1 MSAQTSSSLRITSY
15 LPHHVAVKKKIA
27 LRPQSP
33 LHTHHLH
40 THIQHAPGSTQV
52 SPPQITT
59 SSTASIHGRLIV
71 VYGYGCD
78 VFQKDLQDRRNTL
91 QSIKHPSYGA
101 VDVFCNEKEPKSMTY
116 DIWKTLVRRRI
127 LLEPTPF
134 VKQIINHV
142 CESLRRKE
150 RVTLVGHSYGGSVVS
165 RVAMYLKKHCSNVD
179 TSLLKIVTYGSIFIP
194 PLHVTHGISIK
205 HVIYSNDIAKMC
217 HKKSTSCAAKQ
228 DNVHILHPRTWN
240 PVGSHMNYDDLIASV
255 AKKGI

>member
-1 MSAQTSSSLRITSY
+1 MKISSY
-15 LPHHVAVKKKIA
+15 VPHHHAIKTA
-27 LRPQSP
+27 RTHQSSP
-33 LHTHHLH
+33 LRVHSAMPFVPRHTVKEL
-40 THIQHAPGSTQV
+40 HAPTSTHA
-52 SPPQITT
+52 SPSPA
-59 SSTASIHGRLIV
+59 STPGRMIV

-78 VFQKDLQDRRNTL
+78 VFQKDLRHRRNTL
-91 QSIKHPSYGA
+91 QSIKHPSFGA

-116 DIWKTLVRRRI
+116 DIWKTLVRRRV

-134 VKQIINHV
+134 VRQIINHV

-165 RVAMYLKKHCSNVD
+165 RVAMYLKNNCAGVD
-179 TSLLKIVTYGSIFIP
+179 TSLLRVITYGSIFIP
-194 PLHVTHGISIK
+194 PSHVTHGISIK

-240 PVGSHMNYDDLIASV
+240 PVGSHMNYDDLIAAV
-255 AKKGI
+255 AKKGVSTV